1 MKAYDSVDI
10 TLVAFDVTRIN
21 PGNILSDIELELS
34 FTDSKNVL
42 EKDIFIYQLKLPV
55 VQGFPA

>member
-1 MKAYDSVDI
+1 MKTYDSVDI

-34 FTDSKNVL
+34 FTDSKNIL